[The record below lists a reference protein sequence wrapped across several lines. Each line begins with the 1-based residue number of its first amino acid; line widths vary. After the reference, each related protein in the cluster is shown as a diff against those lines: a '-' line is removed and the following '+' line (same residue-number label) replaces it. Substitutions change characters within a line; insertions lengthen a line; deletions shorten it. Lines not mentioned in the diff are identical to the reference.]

1 MMEYFIEL
9 ENGDCIKNDTVPQS
23 DYQCDLQ
30 GSQSTR
36 MVVSDADDDDASV
49 ARHAKHTVSS
59 KGNADAVNV
68 GSTSSE
74 VATDSMV
81 VDGPHRVTPLLQD
94 SEEAMVRAT
103 PRGVTKI
110 GNDTILPFCPS
121 SFPFKDDRQTIFT
134 IQPRA
139 PCEQSSQTK
148 LVDKYAVKY
157 DRRNHKESTE
167 RHDFNACGALKPAE
181 DIGDAKK
188 GIRRNLI
195 DMNLAPIPHKIADG
209 TTSTTIPNGQHNQTS
224 SSLIQPQHHYQRK
237 NLIQPQWHHKITSD
251 EIKTNTVKMPYKAAP
266 CLPRQRSRAI
276 AIKRSRPGELI
287 DTSHTH
293 RNRMDAVD
301 KEARRCDVEL
311 YDYATWRMYNRI
323 IDHRR
328 KNPLPTQLHQ
338 DDHSQ
343 DQQHGSRSLKS
354 NQSRRTNQASA
365 MDEHSAGSMMHGPS
379 VAHGQRYFVRHNPL
393 YTEDDYLSCNEDD
406 EIFDFEL

>member
-1 MMEYFIEL
+1 MEYFIEL
-9 ENGDCIKNDTVPQS
+9 ENGDCIKNHTIHQPE
-23 DYQCDLQ
+23 YPCDLQ
-30 GSQSTR
+30 GSHSTR
-36 MVVSDADDDDASV
+36 MVVSDADDDDASI
-49 ARHAKHTVSS
+49 AQHAKHTVTSS
-59 KGNADAVNV
+59 KGNEDSVNV

-74 VATDSMV
+74 ITTDSMV

-103 PRGVTKI
+103 PRGIVEI

-121 SFPFKDDRQTIFT
+121 SFSVKDDRQTTFT

-139 PCEQSSQTK
+139 LCEQSSQTK

-157 DRRNHKESTE
+157 DRCTHEESSE
-167 RHDFNACGALKPAE
+167 RHDFNACRALKPAE
-181 DIGDAKK
+181 DTRDPEK
-188 GIRRNLI
+188 GIHRNLF
-195 DMNLAPIPHKIADG
+195 DMNLTPIPHKIAD
-209 TTSTTIPNGQHNQTS
+209 SIPNTTIPNGHNNQFS
-224 SSLIQPQHHYQRK
+224 SVTQPHQNHHRK
-237 NLIQPQWHHKITSD
+237 NLIQPQTNHKISSD
-251 EIKTNTVKMPYKAAP
+251 ETKTNRVKMPSKVAP

-287 DTSHTH
+287 DTSLTH
-293 RNRMDAVD
+293 RNRMDAD
-301 KEARRCDVEL
+301 QEARRCDVEL

-328 KNPLPTQLHQ
+328 KNPLPTQNHQ

-354 NQSRRTNQASA
+354 NQSHRTNQAST
-365 MDEHSAGSMMHGPS
+365 MDEHSASSMMHGPS
-379 VAHGQRYFVRHNPL
+379 ITHGQRYFVRHNPL
-393 YTEDDYLSCNEDD
+393 YTDDDFLSGNEDD